1 MKVNTLFSST
11 SLLLV
16 ALVNIAF
23 LSPTQA
29 RSYSRRCTA
38 LGACNRNQANNSRN
52 VSPYRHQAGNRI
64 LDHMSEIFSIPVPLN
79 SLIEQQKR
87 QITNM
92 YHTSAASPR
101 YDIADNDNKMELSL
115 DLPGVSAN
123 DVTLTLLEAGK
134 ILKVTGSR
142 KYRANGE
149 TAITEFDQMFTIDPS
164 ILDISNIEAR
174 LTDGV
179 LVITAPKLL
188 RTEKKERT
196 IPIAVDKENEREQ
209 PLIENQVKNGNQK
222 GEAEVEETVLDAGLE
237 ITEEED
243 I

>member
-1 MKVNTLFSST
+1 MKGNKLFCSMN
-11 SLLLV
+11 LLLV
-16 ALVNIAF
+16 ALINIAF
-23 LSPTQA
+23 LSSTQA
-29 RSYSRRCTA
+29 RSYKRCTA
-38 LGACNRNQANNSRN
+38 LGACNDRKQAN
-52 VSPYRHQAGNRI
+52 VSQYRHQAGNRI

-92 YHTSAASPR
+92 YHTSAASLR
-101 YDIADNDNKMELSL
+101 YDIADNDDKMELSL

-123 DVTLTLLEAGK
+123 DVTLTLLEARK
-134 ILKVTGSR
+134 VLKVTGSR
-142 KYRANGE
+142 KYRRNGE
-149 TAITEFDQMFTIDPS
+149 TAIAKFDQMFTIDPS

-188 RTEKKERT
+188 KTEKKELT
-196 IPIAVDKENEREQ
+196 IPIAVVEQNEKEQ

-222 GEAEVEETVLDAGLE
+222 GEAQEVEETVLDGLE
-237 ITEEED
+237 MTEEED
-243 I
+243 L

>member
-1 MKVNTLFSST
+1 MKVNKLFSSMG
-11 SLLLV
+11 LLLV

-23 LSPTQA
+23 LSSAQA
-29 RSYSRRCTA
+29 RSYRPCTA
-38 LGACNRNQANNSRN
+38 LGACNRKQANNWS
-52 VSPYRHQAGNRI
+52 VSSYRHQAGNRI

-79 SLIEQQKR
+79 SLVEQQKR

-92 YHTSAASPR
+92 YHSSAASPR
-101 YDIADNDNKMELSL
+101 YDIADNDDKMELSL

-134 ILKVTGSR
+134 KLKVTGSR

-149 TAITEFDQMFTIDPS
+149 TAIAEFVQMFTIDPS
-164 ILDISNIEAR
+164 ILDIRNIEAR

-188 RTEKKERT
+188 RTEEKVRA
-196 IPIAVDKENEREQ
+196 IPIAVDKDNKKEQ
-209 PLIENQVKNGNQK
+209 PVIENQVKNGNQK
-222 GEAEVEETVLDAGLE
+222 GDAQVKETVLDGLE